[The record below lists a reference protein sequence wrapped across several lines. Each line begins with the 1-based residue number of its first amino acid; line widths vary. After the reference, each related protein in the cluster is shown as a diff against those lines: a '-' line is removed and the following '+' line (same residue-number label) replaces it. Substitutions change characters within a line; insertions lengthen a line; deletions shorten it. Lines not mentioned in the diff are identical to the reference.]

1 MDKYLFVG
9 RAFGDEGFVY
19 LAEGLAFNQ
28 VSSYSNRFI
37 YAGIFFFPCDLVLR
51 RRLIPGKNIIN
62 LQQ

>member
-1 MDKYLFVG
+1 MDVTMDKYLFVG

-37 YAGIFFFPCDLVLR
+37 YGGIFFLHAIWYYVGD
-51 RRLIPGKNIIN
+51 
-62 LQQ
+62 